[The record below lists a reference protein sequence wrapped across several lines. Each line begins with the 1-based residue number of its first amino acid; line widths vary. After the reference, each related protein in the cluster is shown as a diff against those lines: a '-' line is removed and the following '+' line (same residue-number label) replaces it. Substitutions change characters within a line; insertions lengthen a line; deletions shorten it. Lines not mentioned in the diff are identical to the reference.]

1 MAVAPKAAG
10 LDGGTAA
17 AKSSSA
23 VSAIGQAT
31 PGATMARQMSY
42 QSVTVNAPAAIPKPQ
57 AVSPQGMTPL
67 TVKQQV
73 QTERPVNGGGA
84 SGLTKTKAA
93 VATGVVAGAAI
104 GAAAASNRSTKAN
117 PTVSLGGME
126 SGMQS
131 RLAPA
136 VSGFQDRYRN
146 VEVRHQPTTSGWTW
160 LFLAWALSNSGE
172 NHRLEAENKAMKERM
187 ATLEKELR
195 QEPAQWEQV
204 QSLAQGRSGE
214 DEGTEEASEEAREG
228 VTGQSAS
235 GVPQDDMTSA
245 RPLENM
251 DAIAKPLADTM
262 MVIVTIGGMLGA
274 LWMGFRMAFT
284 PGYD

>member
-1 MAVAPKAAG
+1 MTVAPKVAG

-17 AKSSSA
+17 AKSISA
-23 VSAIGQAT
+23 VSGIGQAT

-42 QSVTVNAPAAIPKPQ
+42 QSVTVNAPATVPKPQ
-57 AVSPQGMTPL
+57 GMSTQAMASV
-67 TVKQQV
+67 TAKQQV
-73 QTERPVNGGGA
+73 QPERQVNEGGA

-104 GAAAASNRSTKAN
+104 GAAVASNRSTKAN

-204 QSLAQGRSGE
+204 QSMAQGKSGE
-214 DEGTEEASEEAREG
+214 DEGTEEASEDAREG

-235 GVPQDDMTSA
+235 GVLQDDQASA

-251 DAIAKPLADTM
+251 DAIAKPLVDTM
-262 MVIVTIGGMLGA
+262 MVIVTIGGMVGA